1 MPVSPV
7 KFVRDELHRE
17 SVTED
22 QKRKRGERERER
34 GREERGERENEERE
48 MRALRGSRRD

>member
-34 GREERGERENEERE
+34 EEGKRGERERMRRER
-48 MRALRGSRRD
+48 